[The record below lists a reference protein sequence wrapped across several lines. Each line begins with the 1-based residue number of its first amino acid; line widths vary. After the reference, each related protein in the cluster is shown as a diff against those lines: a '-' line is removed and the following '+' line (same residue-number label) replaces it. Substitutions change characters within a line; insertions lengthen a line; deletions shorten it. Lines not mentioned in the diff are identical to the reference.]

1 MQTIPD
7 SLPRKT
13 TGTENPSPD
22 SPSAALAATPDS
34 GKTRNQCAYLQVDHH
49 RRRRSRSTDP
59 DFQIGT
65 CTNQITEDPDL
76 PIAKEEDKFFVVAV
90 VVAGTREEDHPCLLA
105 GAPC

>member
-34 GKTRNQCAYLQVDHH
+34 GKTRNQCAYLP
-49 RRRRSRSTDP
+49 SRSAKSKWATQTELARTELCSGRRKQRESITVGRGESEKTTTV
-59 DFQIGT
+59 QIG
-65 CTNQITEDPDL
+65 C
-76 PIAKEEDKFFVVAV
+76 
-90 VVAGTREEDHPCLLA
+90 
-105 GAPC
+105 